1 MADISKIQVESGVYN
16 IKDEVARN
24 TNLIQ
29 IKSYETV
36 QAMFDD
42 IDNLN
47 INDIVETRGYYYQND
62 GGKAQYRVRPYAP
75 GSLENYLGFF
85 IAPENQTNKMFT
97 LIHDTEIDIK
107 QLGAKEY
114 RQNVN
119 QLFDIKPYLQAY
131 YNRIQFLT
139 NLDYNTNYKLK
150 ISSGVWGCSPFE
162 FKTSGD
168 VVDNNIGVDIEGISS
183 YCNGQAVKGTYI
195 CSMTDNQ
202 SYIWALGV
210 TREYSNFSIKN
221 ITFTSCNP
229 SRTTNIT
236 KFEYKNIKAIT
247 DCCLRIQNCS
257 FGLFENIQFYDI
269 RGKAMCINSS
279 WELTWVN
286 LVLQNISN
294 LNNYIV
300 SFETSDTSLNPNANI
315 SDCKWDYIK
324 CEGLHGSIFEFQ
336 QNCGFVHNDIF
347 AIHFEDY
354 SFAPV
359 GNIIL
364 SNYAT
369 FNDSTRP
376 TFNEDTADHE
386 SIFAFQAGAYVAN
399 NTIHS
404 LSLNNFSYRMLT
416 VNGVQHSFDTIMKFL
431 GDNAVVDLNFNSISI
446 WGVNKKGHIILSKGH
461 KIYRNT
467 NIIISNFATNSEF
480 RFDFNVE
487 QFTSIV
493 SHSNLFNTYNSTSNY
508 LNKNACA
515 FYDSLHNTSSSTRGL
530 LYYDEDSQT
539 QNKLVVIPE
548 TVSENSTNRTFASGI
563 MTGRYLN
570 ICAKIPNGVTKTI
583 TVSNSSLGVYR
594 TLGLEGTGAFK
605 IYQVDVN
612 ISYGSTFDVT
622 ISSEDTGDT
631 NSRFDYWFQ
640 TGEPTV

>member
-36 QAMFDD
+36 QAMFND

-47 INDIVETRGYYYQND
+47 INDIVETRGYYYHND
-62 GGKAQYRVRPYAP
+62 GGKAQYIVRPYSI
-75 GSLENYLGFF
+75 SLLERYLGFF
-85 IAPENQTNKMFT
+85 IAPENQTKKMFT
-97 LIHDTEIDIK
+97 FIYGTEINIK
-107 QLGAKEY
+107 QLGAKEF
-114 RQNVN
+114 RQNN
-119 QLFDIKPYLQAY
+119 NKLFDIKPYLQSY
-131 YNRIQFLT
+131 YNRIQYIT
-139 NLDYNTNYKLK
+139 NLDYKTNFKL
-150 ISSGVWGCSPFE
+150 IIPSGVWGCSPFE
-162 FKTSGD
+162 FKTSGK

-183 YCNGQAVKGTYI
+183 YYNMQAVKGTYI
-195 CSMTDNQ
+195 CSMTDIQ
-202 SYIWALGV
+202 SYIWALGI
-210 TREYSNFSIKN
+210 TKEYSNFSIKN
-221 ITFTSCNP
+221 ITFTTCTP
-229 SRTTNIT
+229 SKVIT
-236 KFEYKNIKAIT
+236 IFEYSNIKTIT
-247 DCCLRIQNCS
+247 DCCLRLQNCS
-257 FGLFENIQFYDI
+257 FGLFENIEFYNI
-269 RGKAMCINSS
+269 KGKAMCINSC

-300 SFETSDTSLNPNANI
+300 SFETRDTSLNPNANI
-315 SDCKWDYIK
+315 SDCKWDYIR
-324 CEGLHGSIFEFQ
+324 CEALHGSIFEFQ
-336 QNCGFVHNDIF
+336 QNCVFVHNDIF

-386 SIFAFQAGAYVAN
+386 SIFVFQAGAYVAN

-446 WGVNKKGHIILSKGH
+446 WGVNKKGNIILSKGH

-467 NIIISNFATNSEF
+467 NIIISNFATNSEY
-480 RFDFNVE
+480 RFNFNVE

-508 LNKNACA
+508 LNNNACA

-583 TVSNSSLGVYR
+583 TVSNTSLGVYKN
-594 TLGLEGTGAFK
+594 LALEGTGAFK

-612 ISYGSTFDVT
+612 IPFGSTFDIT
-622 ISSEDTGDT
+622 ISSQDAGDT